1 MSKKKKT
8 VDLAQSQ
15 QIEEKVEQLQEVS
28 DTSETIVEETSKV
41 LDEVVEEIPTTSENS
56 SKDLLANTSEISETI
71 KDDNS
76 NASEIEEVSDC
87 KELDEKIDSS
97 SKEDSNHFEEK
108 ADKKNSRKM
117 WIILSICLFFIML
130 LFLLFSTVFA
140 LVYGAKSTIIQG
152 VSIKDIDVSSLTKQE
167 ALEKVLSTFQEKLEQ
182 PITLTHNEYE
192 TTVFSEQ
199 FDVAFALEEAVN
211 MAYGKG
217 RTRKYFSK

>member
-15 QIEEKVEQLQEVS
+15 EVKENVEQLIDVS
-28 DTSETIVEETSKV
+28 DASEEVVEETSEDLKEIV
-41 LDEVVEEIPTTSENS
+41 EVTSSSSEDTVEDMLKSSEEIIEEISDSKEVVN
-56 SKDLLANTSEISETI
+56 K
-71 KDDNS
+71 
-76 NASEIEEVSDC
+76 EVN
-87 KELDEKIDSS
+87 SS
-97 SKEDSNHFEEK
+97 SKEENNHSEEK
-108 ADKKNSRKM
+108 PEKKKSRKM

-140 LVYGAKSTIIQG
+140 LAYGTKSTIIQG
-152 VSIKDIDVSSLTKQE
+152 VSIKDIDVSSLTKEE

-192 TTVFSEQ
+192 TTVFPEQ

-211 MAYGKG
+211 MAYAKG
-217 RTRKYFSK
+217 RSRKYLSK